1 MIREIDLK
9 QYLHY
14 KAALRICEEEIE
26 QAYRPISSPQAKEV
40 VGGKL
45 SATVPSNPT
54 EQALNE
60 ISRLKE
66 RAHQYREI
74 IAAVDG
80 FIDSIADEYI
90 WAICHLHYRKGFSWE
105 KTAAK
110 IYKVPNQRDT
120 VRKAAKRYLE
130 DKITMEVR

>member
-9 QYLHY
+9 RYLHY
-14 KAALRICEEEIE
+14 KAALKICEEEIE
-26 QAYRPISSPQAKEV
+26 LAYRPISSPQAKEV

-80 FIDSIADEYI
+80 FIDGITDEYI
-90 WAICHLHYRKGFSWE
+90 WTICHLHYRRGFSWE
-105 KTAAK
+105 KTAEK

-130 DKITMEVR
+130 DKVKMEAR